1 MNSIGEDAV
10 ARLLRPESI
19 AVVGASARPG
29 SFGASLLDALAG
41 WDFGGAV
48 HAVNPRYDEIAGY
61 PCYATVA
68 AIPEPVDCVIMAVAD
83 DRVEGLFA
91 EAAAAG
97 ARAAVLFG
105 RCYEPS
111 APGRARLTERLGAI
125 AREAGMAVCGSN
137 SMGFMNFVD
146 RLRVCGH
153 APPIPALEG
162 GIGVISHSGSSWSGL
177 VGSQRQLRFNYA
189 VSAGE
194 EIATTMADYLAFLI
208 ARPET
213 RVIGCVLETVRDPE
227 AFLAALELA
236 DKRDIPVVALKL
248 GRSELGARFAL
259 AHSGAIAGSDAA
271 YRAVFERH
279 NVCAVDTLDELAD
292 TLELF
297 SRGRAPPGDGLGV
310 VTDSG
315 AERQLIV
322 DLAAPT
328 GLRFAALAPA
338 TRAKLEAVLDPGF
351 EPDNPVDSWGDGAYI
366 FEDCLT
372 IMAQDPD
379 VGIVALAVNMVTGR
393 PYLYA
398 QTAAAEAAH
407 NATPKPIVAFGNLHS
422 SICRDEAAR
431 LRELGIPVLMG
442 TATALAAIA
451 HFLAY
456 HGRRRRGGV
465 TAARPV
471 PAAAEVVERWRRR
484 LAAAGGAPL
493 DGAESL
499 RLFADFGGPVVA
511 GAVVEGEAEALAAAA
526 GLGYPV
532 VLKTAAPEV
541 LHKSEVGGVALGLAD
556 AEALAGA
563 YRDLAAAHG
572 ARALVQAQAPPGVEV
587 LLGVVNHEPFGAMV
601 TVALGGV
608 LVELFED
615 QVTLVPPIAAEQ
627 ALGALARLKGHA
639 LLRGYRGR
647 PAADIGALARA
658 IERLGVLAVALGP
671 LITELDVNPV
681 IVGPDGALAVDALV
695 VPRKIDPKDSR
706 EGERP

>member
-1 MNSIGEDAV
+1 
-10 ARLLRPESI
+10 
-19 AVVGASARPG
+19 
-29 SFGASLLDALAG
+29 
-41 WDFGGAV
+41 
-48 HAVNPRYDEIAGY
+48 
-61 PCYATVA
+61 
-68 AIPEPVDCVIMAVAD
+68 
-83 DRVEGLFA
+83 
-91 EAAAAG
+91 
-97 ARAAVLFG
+97 
-105 RCYEPS
+105 
-111 APGRARLTERLGAI
+111 
-125 AREAGMAVCGSN
+125 MAVCGSN

-146 RLRVCGH
+146 RLMVCGH
-153 APPIPALEG
+153 ALPIPALDG

-236 DKRDIPVVALKL
+236 EKRDIPVVALKL
-248 GRSELGARFAL
+248 GRSEAGARFAL

-279 NVCAVDTLDELAD
+279 NVSAVDTLDELAD

-322 DLAAPT
+322 DLASHA

-338 TRAKLEAVLDPGF
+338 TRTKLEAVLDPGF

-366 FEDCLT
+366 FEDCLD

-393 PYLYA
+393 PFLYA

-407 NATPKPIVAFGNLHS
+407 NSTPKPIVAFGNLHS

-451 HFLAY
+451 HFVAY
-456 HGRRRRGGV
+456 HGRRHRGRHRGRPRGG
-465 TAARPV
+465 TAAARPV
-471 PAAAEVVERWRRR
+471 PVEAEVIERWRRR
-484 LAAAGGAPL
+484 LAAAGGVPL

-526 GLGYPV
+526 RLGYPV

-541 LHKSEVGGVALGLAD
+541 LHKSDVGAVALDLAD
-556 AEALAGA
+556 AGALAAA
-563 YRDLAAAHG
+563 YRRVAAAHG

-587 LLGVVNHEPFGAMV
+587 LLGVVNDEPFGAMV

-627 ALGALARLKGHA
+627 ALGALERLKGHA
-639 LLRGYRGR
+639 LLDGYRGR
-647 PAADIGALARA
+647 PAADMGALARA
-658 IERLGVLAVALGP
+658 IERLSVLAVELGP

-681 IVGPDGALAVDALV
+681 IVSPDGALAVDALV
-695 VPRKIDPKDSR
+695 VPRKVDTQAPEKGDPS
-706 EGERP
+706 